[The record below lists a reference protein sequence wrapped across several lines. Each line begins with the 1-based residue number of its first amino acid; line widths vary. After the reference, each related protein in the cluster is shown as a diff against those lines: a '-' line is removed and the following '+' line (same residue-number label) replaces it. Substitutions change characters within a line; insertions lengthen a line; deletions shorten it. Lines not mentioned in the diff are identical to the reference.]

1 MRKSVGKCQT
11 YPKFGQFYPQFETFL
26 PLQSLSCQFYVAKKP
41 FKIKEF
47 ALLVFDGFL
56 IKEVT
61 G

>member
-1 MRKSVGKCQT
+1 MRKSVGNVKLT
-11 YPKFGQFYPQFETFL
+11 LKFKQIYPQFETFL